1 MRYVRD
7 RAPED
12 FISLG
17 RANANE
23 VAHFSLALP
32 QRNMHLLAAVLEDIA
47 NPKSPNYGKWL
58 TKAEVM
64 ELVGTPPAIVSKVR
78 EWLTSNGEG
87 LLSTK
92 FTGDSILVSATVDF
106 VERLFNTEV
115 HYFHNFDQRFTIVR
129 HVGEL
134 SIPSSVNEHVELV
147 TGLTDFPPP
156 RFRQPGKD
164 PENGGFNPCNTPPF
178 IRALYNMT
186 SEDVASSGVSQAPF
200 AQTSGN
206 GDDGFGTIS
215 LAQFQKQC
223 AVANN
228 PCNRTLGSGEYSP
241 SYTDGEANLDMEM
254 LTTIGV
260 GAETDFFIID
270 ANKGWMYEYTQE
282 LMSTANPP
290 LVNSISY
297 GWEED
302 QECRNTSVPFVG
314 KCKELHIPDSKTYV
328 NRTNGEFMK
337 LSSMGLT
344 FVVASGDGGTDGGHG
359 GYSCRYTHPIWPTNS
374 GYVLSVGASVPVPNP
389 NGSHPLNVSY
399 SEPICSGKGEQSC
412 TCPKASYEVFCSLDN
427 YGEFDGGGG
436 FSYFTERP
444 SWQEDVVSSY
454 LNSSI
459 PLPSPA
465 KYPGK
470 GRGYPDVSAVGGNI
484 AVIVQG
490 QLSLTGGTSASA
502 PIVAGMMSVLND
514 MRVKAGKSTLGFVNP
529 LLYQAYQ
536 ECPEC
541 FHDITVGYNGHN
553 CPVHSKQG
561 FYAAKGWDPVTGL
574 GTINFGRL
582 KEYVLSI

>member
-17 RANANE
+17 RANTNE

-282 LMSTANPP
+282 LISTANPP

-344 FVVASGDGGTDGGHG
+344 FVVASGDGGM
-359 GYSCRYTHPIWPTNS
+359 
-374 GYVLSVGASVPVPNP
+374 
-389 NGSHPLNVSY
+389 
-399 SEPICSGKGEQSC
+399 
-412 TCPKASYEVFCSLDN
+412 
-427 YGEFDGGGG
+427 
-436 FSYFTERP
+436 
-444 SWQEDVVSSY
+444 
-454 LNSSI
+454 
-459 PLPSPA
+459 LPSEHT
-465 KYPGK
+465 
-470 GRGYPDVSAVGGNI
+470 
-484 AVIVQG
+484 Q
-490 QLSLTGGTSASA
+490 QH
-502 PIVAGMMSVLND
+502 
-514 MRVKAGKSTLGFVNP
+514 LGLRTP
-529 LLYQAYQ
+529 Q
-536 ECPEC
+536 
-541 FHDITVGYNGHN
+541 
-553 CPVHSKQG
+553 K
-561 FYAAKGWDPVTGL
+561 
-574 GTINFGRL
+574 L
-582 KEYVLSI
+582 K